1 MPAQTVVT
9 TQATSDGQVY
19 KVRLI
24 ENPTVDDVLNTEAKI
39 YAFSMATGDIDTT
52 RRVGRDVRNF
62 LIRIG
67 VTL

>member
-1 MPAQTVVT
+1 MIAQTVVT
-9 TQATSDGQVY
+9 TQIVSDGQTY

-24 ENPTVDDVLNTEAKI
+24 ENPTIDDVLGVEAKI
-39 YAFSMATGDIDTT
+39 YAFSMAVGNIDDT
-52 RRVGRDVRNF
+52 RRVGRDVRDF